1 MFEFINSDNFA
12 VAKYQL
18 MQLKTITY
26 IFIILFSLYG
36 CKAKKAEPVQ
46 VSKISND
53 FFIDLDQQI
62 IDKKSEWLHNIFE
75 NLHKKHAFSG
85 AVLYAEKG
93 RLVYKEA
100 FGYADIREK
109 TLLSTNSCFQL
120 ASVSKMFTAT
130 AILIM
135 FEDGLLEFDT
145 DIRTY
150 LPEFPYEGI
159 TIRLLMNHRSG
170 LSRYMTLAHEQW
182 KNKTIPLTNDDML
195 KLFVKYKPTVYFQP
209 DRGFHYCNT
218 NYAILANIIERISN
232 TSFDKFI
239 QVNIF
244 VPLKMDSSFVYNMN
258 GESEVSPYILKGVPG
273 YRYSGWRPIKQ
284 RNEYLN
290 GVMGD
295 KGVYTSVE
303 DMFKFDQALYDG
315 NILSDSTL
323 QIAFQAGSPKSRRR
337 IDNYGFGWRIK
348 SGRENT
354 VYHYGWWKGFRA
366 FYIRDMEQQK
376 SIIVLSNRAKG
387 PGSSKLWDIID
398 NTDFELG
405 TIMKNP

>member
-1 MFEFINSDNFA
+1 
-12 VAKYQL
+12 
-18 MQLKTITY
+18 MQLKKITY
-26 IFIILFSLYG
+26 FFIIIWVLGG
-36 CKAKKAEPVQ
+36 CKAKQEETNDIPQ
-46 VSKISND
+46 ISD
-53 FFIDLDQQI
+53 ELFVDLDQQTI
-62 IDKKSEWLHNIFE
+62 SEKSIWLHSTFE

-109 TLLSTNSCFQL
+109 TNITTTSSFQI

-130 AILIM
+130 AALM
-135 FEDGLLEFDT
+135 LLEDSLVHLDT
-145 DIRTY
+145 DIRAY

-170 LSRYMTLAHEQW
+170 LSRYMTLAHEHW

-195 KLFVKYKPTVYFQP
+195 KLFVEYKPTVYFQP
-209 DRGFHYCNT
+209 NHGFHYCNT
-218 NYAILANIIERISN
+218 NYAILANIIERVSKS
-232 TSFDKFI
+232 SFDQFI
-239 QVNIF
+239 KNKIF
-244 VPLKMDSSFVYNMN
+244 KPLNMNDSFVYNMN
-258 GESEVSPYILKGVPG
+258 GEKEVSAYILQGIPG
-273 YRYSGWRPIKQ
+273 YRYKGWRPIRQ

-303 DMFKFDQALYDG
+303 DMFKFDQALY
-315 NILSDSTL
+315 NNTLISDSTL
-323 QIAFQAGSPKSRRR
+323 QLAFEPGSPKSKRRK
-337 IDNYGFGWRIK
+337 DNYGFGWRIK
-348 SGRENT
+348 DDRENT

-366 FYIRDMEQQK
+366 FYIRDMKQQK

-387 PGSSKLWDIID
+387 PGSARLWDILDDKI
-398 NTDFELG
+398 FELG
-405 TIMKNP
+405 VFSLLKNPI